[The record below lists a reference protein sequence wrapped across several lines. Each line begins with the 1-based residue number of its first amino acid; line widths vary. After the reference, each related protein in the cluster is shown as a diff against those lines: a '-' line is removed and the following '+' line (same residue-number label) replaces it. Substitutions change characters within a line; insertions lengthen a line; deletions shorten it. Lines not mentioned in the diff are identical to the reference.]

1 MKRKLITLTAVGA
14 LALGGFAIAQTPTAS
29 TAPTTKSPVAQAPG
43 RGGHGGGGRERDPF
57 ARISQSLNLTAD
69 QKAKAQPI
77 FDQAKPEMS
86 ALKQEMRQKTKAIM
100 DKVMSQLRPL
110 LTAEQQKRLD
120 DQQKSQGA
128 RSSRGKK
135 GAERNAGRITSESFS
150 INGGDQEIAAV
161 FFAYRVMIRPTRVGA
176 RFDAYSSPSKYEAS
190 APFTIMLSGGRGT
203 AHFLLSG

>member
-1 MKRKLITLTAVGA
+1 MMKRKLITLTAVGA

-43 RGGHGGGGRERDPF
+43 RGGKGGGGRGGEGRDPF

-100 DKVMSQLRPL
+100 DKVMTQLRPL

-128 RSSRGKK
+128 RG
-135 GAERNAGRITSESFS
+135 
-150 INGGDQEIAAV
+150 Q
-161 FFAYRVMIRPTRVGA
+161 
-176 RFDAYSSPSKYEAS
+176 
-190 APFTIMLSGGRGT
+190 GGRRGQRGT
-203 AHFLLSG
+203 QDGTNE